1 LSRVDLRHVAADL
14 DLTPFAHVPRV
25 PGEAFHGAPLL
36 WLLAIDVVLSVVGL
50 AAFRRRD
57 LR

>member
-1 LSRVDLRHVAADL
+1 MSRRIL
-14 DLTPFAHVPRV
+14 DLTPFADVPRV
-25 PGEAFHGAPLL
+25 PGEACHDAPLL
-36 WLLAIDVVLSVVGL
+36 WLPAIDVVLSVVGL

>member
-1 LSRVDLRHVAADL
+1 MSRRIL
-14 DLTPFAHVPRV
+14 DLTPFADVPRV
-25 PGEAFHGAPLL
+25 PGEAFHDAPLL
-36 WLLAIDVVLSVVGL
+36 WLPAIDVVLSVVGL